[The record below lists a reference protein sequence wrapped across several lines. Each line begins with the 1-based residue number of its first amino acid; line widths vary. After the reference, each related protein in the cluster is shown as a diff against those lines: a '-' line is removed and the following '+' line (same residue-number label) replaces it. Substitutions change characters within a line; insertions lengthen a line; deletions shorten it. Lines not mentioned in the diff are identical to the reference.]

1 MASKAF
7 SSGPFSYCAT
17 SLVNTPTG
25 THTHAGINFIVP
37 SDTLHLSFKPAFSTR
52 LFAVLRFESVIHE
65 FDPYFN
71 FRATKFLSS
80 EGFDKFHNWFDD
92 RAWYPL
98 GRIVGGTIYP
108 GLMMTAAVLHQ
119 LLHWLSMTMSIR
131 YHHHHHTYNLCHCTP
146 FPSNLYPA
154 RASPC
159 SNICVFLAPWMA
171 SNTTLI
177 AYLLT
182 KEVVTGARLTA
193 DEQAKARANGRR
205 AEAAGLLA
213 AAFIAIV
220 PGYISRSVAGSYD
233 NEGVAIF
240 AMLLTFFLWL
250 RAVNLGSMAWAA
262 AAALGYL
269 YMAGAWGGYIFVLN
283 IITLHVFVLL
293 LAGRYTHRAYVA
305 YSTFYVVATLLSMQ
319 VPFVGFQ
326 PVYSSEHLAGA
337 AVFGLLQ
344 LAGAI
349 SWARSHLSDASFAT
363 AERSMLLAGVA
374 LGTLWLAWRSCVQ
387 PLTIACFLLSPLSC
401 RCCCPRS
408 CDWLPGA
415 PHGPLLHTAGPVI

>member
-1 MASKAF
+1 
-7 SSGPFSYCAT
+7 
-17 SLVNTPTG
+17 
-25 THTHAGINFIVP
+25 
-37 SDTLHLSFKPAFSTR
+37 
-52 LFAVLRFESVIHE
+52 
-65 FDPYFN
+65 
-71 FRATKFLSS
+71 
-80 EGFDKFHNWFDD
+80 
-92 RAWYPL
+92 
-98 GRIVGGTIYP
+98 
-108 GLMMTAAVLHQ
+108 
-119 LLHWLSMTMSIR
+119 
-131 YHHHHHTYNLCHCTP
+131 
-146 FPSNLYPA
+146 
-154 RASPC
+154 
-159 SNICVFLAPWMA
+159 MA

-193 DEQAKARANGRR
+193 DEQAKSRANGRR

-374 LGTLWLAWRSCVQ
+374 LGTLWLASRSCAQ
-387 PLTIACFLLSPLSC
+387 PLTQSFAFLLSPSAAVAVAL
-401 RCCCPRS
+401 
-408 CDWLPGA
+408 GA
-415 PHGPLLHTAGPVI
+415 ATGYLAPLTGRFYTLLDPSYDIPVIASVSEHQPTAWSSFFFDLHCLVFLMPAGMYLCISKPNDGKVRENKGGWGWGVLT